1 LPEVTGVDDLKEAYK
16 LLGLPEDADRETVE
30 KRYFILLRQAR
41 ARQMRGDSAEADP
54 TADPEAI
61 NRAYRLIVAE
71 EERKERERTREQLY
85 GKDEKAAERKAKI
98 EHFFHYYKYHL
109 LGAVLLIA
117 AIIYGVNAWLDH
129 RAEQKRLASLPPPDL
144 EIHFVGQFWP
154 SGRDRSIEDVEPVML
169 SQFPDWQR
177 AVARLSYVPREM
189 RSGEDYAFAQK
200 LVIDLIQYKA
210 DVFIL
215 DEPHFLRLAP
225 EEIFKRLD
233 DPAFGG
239 LADAVPEAAKRMGQT
254 EDDPSPVLYGI
265 EFSGNPII
273 GEWPVTGTDSVI
285 VAVRMDT
292 ARSDKARQF
301 IERLLE
307 AQASAERGQSGS

>member
-1 LPEVTGVDDLKEAYK
+1 MDDLKEAYK
-16 LLGLPEDADRETVE
+16 LLGLPEDADREAVE

-41 ARQMRGDSAEADP
+41 ARQMRGDSAETDP

-117 AIIYGVNAWLDH
+117 AVIYGVNAWLDH

-154 SGRDRSIEDVEPVML
+154 SGRDRSIEDVEPAVL
-169 SQFPDWQR
+169 SQFPGWQR
-177 AVARLSYVPREM
+177 VVPRLSYVPQEM
-189 RSGEDYAFAQK
+189 QSGQDYAFVQK

-215 DEPHFLRLAP
+215 DDRQFSGLSSQQL
-225 EEIFKRLD
+225 FKRLD

-239 LADAVPEAAKRMGQT
+239 LADAIPEAAKRMGQT
-254 EDDPSPVLYGI
+254 EEDPSPVLYGI
-265 EFSGNPII
+265 ELNGHPMLA
-273 GEWPVTGTDSVI
+273 EWPVIGTDSVI
-285 VAVRMDT
+285 VAVRADT
-292 ARSDKARQF
+292 ARIDKVRVF

-307 AQASAERGQSGS
+307 AQASADRAPTGS